1 MICDVNIRD
10 DHADFHKGLIPA
22 EKPKSNQ
29 IMDTCLLKVGQIFC
43 VVHMSLRIQIP
54 VTDFNWMK
62 EFVIAHEVI
71 IQSLLD
77 ALDSVNIA
85 VIVAVKAS

>member
-1 MICDVNIRD
+1 
-10 DHADFHKGLIPA
+10 
-22 EKPKSNQ
+22 
-29 IMDTCLLKVGQIFC
+29 MDTRLLKVSQIFC

-71 IQSLLD
+71 IQSLLN

-85 VIVAVKAS
+85 VIVAIKARDSTKSA